1 MSKES
6 IEKDRYVK
14 GDRANFYF
22 FRKMF
27 SLKLNK
33 QHTLK
38 NVGNHNDNVAM
49 FVAMYCNV

>member
-6 IEKDRYVK
+6 IEKDRYVM

-27 SLKLNK
+27 SLNWK
-33 QHTLK
+33 QHTLE
-38 NVGNHNDNVAM
+38 NVGNLNINVAM
-49 FVAMYCNV
+49 FVATYCNV